1 MKIRLQLIT
10 VVALAIAA
18 SSQTGNLRTQGSFEA
33 AGVSAGEQK
42 QILEVVEQS
51 AFDTPESWIKELHI
65 KRVNLGETPGLLI
78 QGTNLLC
85 GGTGNCQVWIFRKA
99 NGKWL
104 SMLEGD
110 QAPLADSVQLGPM
123 RTRGVKDLTLSSNSS
138 ADHSDLKTY
147 KFDGRVYRTK

>member
-1 MKIRLQLIT
+1 MAHSSLKAASTMKICLQLIT

-65 KRVNLGETPGLLI
+65 KRVDLGETPGLLI

-85 GGTGNCQVWIFRKA
+85 GGTGNCQVWISCSKY
-99 NGKWL
+99 
-104 SMLEGD
+104 D
-110 QAPLADSVQLGPM
+110 
-123 RTRGVKDLTLSSNSS
+123 NS
-138 ADHSDLKTY
+138 
-147 KFDGRVYRTK
+147 F